1 MQKKEKDERSLAI
14 KQSADRIL
22 QIMSQLR
29 DPQSGCQWDL
39 EQNFETLSKYVIE
52 EAYEVAEA
60 VADGNV
66 DEIMEELGDLLLQVV
81 FFSQIASE
89 KNLFRFLDVVNAVS
103 EKMIRRHP
111 HIFSKNKEFKTAKE
125 QKENW
130 EIIKDLEKSEKK
142 NINEKSLLSGI
153 SKNLPSLIKSKK
165 IQEKV
170 SRAGFDWKDEGE
182 VLEKVK
188 EELAELSEAI
198 KNSDHSNSEE
208 ELGDLLFTLVNL
220 GRHMDIDCDTALR
233 KANYKFSKRF
243 DLLELQMT
251 KENKKLSKVNKL
263 YMEKIWSKVKKLS
276 YTKNDKPET
285 TIDRSQM

>member
-1 MQKKEKDERSLAI
+1 MQKEEKDERSLAS

-22 QIMSQLR
+22 QIMNQLR
-29 DPQSGCQWDL
+29 DPQNGCQWDL
-39 EQNFETLSKYVIE
+39 EQDFESLSKYVIE

-60 VADGNV
+60 VADGNT

-130 EIIKDLEKSEKK
+130 EIIKDLEKSGKK
-142 NINEKSLLSGI
+142 NINEKSVLSGI

-198 KNSDHSNSEE
+198 RNSDRCHSEE

-243 DLLELQMT
+243 NLLELQMA
-251 KENKKLSKVNKL
+251 KENKELSKVNKL
-263 YMEKIWSKVKKLS
+263 YMEKTWSKVKKLS

-285 TIDRSQM
+285 TIDRS

>member
-1 MQKKEKDERSLAI
+1 MQKKEKDERSPAS

-29 DPQSGCQWDL
+29 DPQNGCQWDL
-39 EQNFETLSKYVIE
+39 EQNFESLSKYVIE

-60 VADGNV
+60 VADGNT

-111 HIFSKNKEFKTAKE
+111 HIFTKNKEFKTAKE

-130 EIIKDLEKSEKK
+130 EIIKDLEKSGKK
-142 NINEKSLLSGI
+142 NINEKSVLSGI

-198 KNSDHSNSEE
+198 RNSDHCHSEE

-243 DLLELQMT
+243 NLLELQMA
-251 KENKKLSKVNKL
+251 KENKELSKVNKL
-263 YMEKIWSKVKKLS
+263 YMEKTWSKVKKLS

-285 TIDRSQM
+285 TIDRS

>member
-1 MQKKEKDERSLAI
+1 MQKKEKDERSPAS

-29 DPQSGCQWDL
+29 DPQNGCQWDL
-39 EQNFETLSKYVIE
+39 EQNFESLSKYVIE

-130 EIIKDLEKSEKK
+130 EIIKDLEKSEKN

-153 SKNLPSLIKSKK
+153 SKSLPSLIKSKK

-198 KNSDHSNSEE
+198 KNSDRSNSEE

-243 DLLELQMT
+243 NLLELQMG
-251 KENKKLSKVNKL
+251 KENKELSKVNKL
-263 YMEKIWSKVKKLS
+263 YMEKTWSKVKKLS
-276 YTKNDKPET
+276 YKKNDKPET
-285 TIDRSQM
+285 TIDRS

>member
-1 MQKKEKDERSLAI
+1 MQKKGKNERSLAS

-29 DPQSGCQWDL
+29 DPQNGCQWDL
-39 EQNFETLSKYVIE
+39 EQNFESLSKHVIE

-60 VADGNV
+60 VADGNI

-130 EIIKDLEKSEKK
+130 EIIKDLEKSEKN
-142 NINEKSLLSGI
+142 NINEKSLLSGV

-198 KNSDHSNSEE
+198 KNSDRSNSEE

-243 DLLELQMT
+243 NLLELQMG
-251 KENKKLSKVNKL
+251 KENKELSKVNKL
-263 YMEKIWSKVKKLS
+263 YMEKTWSKVKKLS
-276 YTKNDKPET
+276 YKKNDKPET
-285 TIDRSQM
+285 TIDRS

>member
-1 MQKKEKDERSLAI
+1 MQKKEKDERSLAS

-29 DPQSGCQWDL
+29 DPQNGCQWDL
-39 EQNFETLSKYVIE
+39 EQNFESLSKYVIE

-66 DEIMEELGDLLLQVV
+66 NEILEELGDLLLQVV

-89 KNLFRFLDVVNAVS
+89 KNLFGFLDVVNAVS

-111 HIFSKNKEFKTAKE
+111 HIFTKNKEFKTAKE

-130 EIIKDLEKSEKK
+130 EIIKDLEKSGKK

-153 SKNLPSLIKSKK
+153 PKNLPSLIKAKK
-165 IQEKV
+165 IQDKV

-188 EELAELSEAI
+188 EELTELSEAI
-198 KNSDHSNSEE
+198 RNSDRCHSEE

-243 DLLELQMT
+243 NLLELQMA
-251 KENKKLSKVNKL
+251 KENKELSKVNKL
-263 YMEKIWSKVKKLS
+263 YMEKTWSKVKKLS

-285 TIDRSQM
+285 TIDRS

>member
-1 MQKKEKDERSLAI
+1 MQKKEKDERSLAS

-29 DPQSGCQWDL
+29 DPQNGCQWDL
-39 EQNFETLSKYVIE
+39 EQNFESLSKYVIE

-130 EIIKDLEKSEKK
+130 EIVKDLEKSEKN
-142 NINEKSLLSGI
+142 NINEKSLLSGV

-198 KNSDHSNSEE
+198 KNSDRSNSEE

-243 DLLELQMT
+243 NLLELQMAE
-251 KENKKLSKVNKL
+251 ENKELSKVNKL
-263 YMEKIWSKVKKLS
+263 YMEKTWSKVKKLS

-285 TIDRSQM
+285 TIDRS